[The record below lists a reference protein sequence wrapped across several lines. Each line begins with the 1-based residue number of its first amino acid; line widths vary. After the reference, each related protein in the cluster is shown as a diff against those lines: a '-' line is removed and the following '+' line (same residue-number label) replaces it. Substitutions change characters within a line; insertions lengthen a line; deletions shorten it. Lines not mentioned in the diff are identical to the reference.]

1 VVRGDRRGIGG
12 ADMTVLPDRLA
23 RLLRPNASAAA
34 RSGPGDLPE
43 TAALLD
49 SDEFCS
55 ATAQLAL
62 QLSRDVADVRAE
74 AAAYVREMA
83 ASHVAPVVRAW
94 HALSA
99 WMVRGFQV
107 VFDDDD
113 LAKLRAL
120 DRDHALIFLIS
131 HRSYLDQ
138 FSFPPRLTREG
149 IAPTFGLAGAN
160 LNFFPLGTLAR
171 RNGFIPVR
179 RATGDVPVYRLALR
193 MLVGQL
199 VASGRNLV
207 WSIEGGRTRT
217 GKLRPPR
224 YGLLRYVT
232 DAVESVHSEQTVAVP
247 VSILFDQL
255 PLHEVKLMV
264 SESRGLPKRPENARW
279 LVSYARGLR
288 HRLGRIYINFGAPVP
303 LYARMVALRAEGL
316 SDRQVVERVALDICH
331 RLNQATPVSATA
343 AVCVAMLG
351 EDRALT
357 LDEVCA
363 TVAPLARYLRARGW
377 PVAGG
382 AELTDRATVSQT
394 LHDLVGSGVL
404 TCYAEGPTTVW
415 GIGDDQHLIVAVYR
429 NSAIHVLVM
438 RAIAELALLAMVR
451 TPGATKRTGWEKAL
465 AVRELLK
472 FDFFFAAR
480 AEFADELWNEFAIM
494 TGRSHDPSARLDID
508 EAARTLHE
516 SDLLVAHLVLRPFVD
531 AYRVVAEEL
540 DTLGP
545 GREVDE
551 QELLTRCLRLGQQWS
566 LQHRITEESVS
577 GDMFSTALKMAR
589 HRGLFDPEV
598 PEDEIAHRRAA
609 LVAELDELQ
618 KSIGELA
625 RMRRDVVPA

>member
-1 VVRGDRRGIGG
+1 MITPAALLSRRGDR
-12 ADMTVLPDRLA
+12 
-23 RLLRPNASAAA
+23 
-34 RSGPGDLPE
+34 PE
-43 TAALLD
+43 IAALLA
-49 SDEFCS
+49 SDEFLS
-55 ATAQLAL
+55 TTAQLAS
-62 QLSRDVADVRAE
+62 QLGREVADVQAE
-74 AAAYVREMA
+74 AAVYVREMA
-83 ASHVAPVVRAW
+83 ASHVPPVVRAW
-94 HALSA
+94 HAMSA

-107 VFDDDD
+107 VIDDDD

-138 FSFPPRLTREG
+138 FSFPPRLTQGG

-171 RNGFIPVR
+171 RNGFIPIR
-179 RATGDVPVYRLALR
+179 RATGDMPAYRVALR
-193 MLVGQL
+193 ALVGRM
-199 VASGRNLV
+199 VSDGRNLV

-224 YGLLRYVT
+224 YGLLKYVT
-232 DAVESVHSEQTVAVP
+232 DAVESVHSEQTLAIP

-264 SESRGLPKRPENARW
+264 EESRGLPKRPENARW
-279 LVSYARGLR
+279 LFSYARGLR

-303 LYARMVALRAEGL
+303 LYERMVALRAEGL
-316 SDRQVVERVALDICH
+316 TDRQVVERVALDICH

-343 AVCVAMLG
+343 AVSVAMLG
-351 EDRALT
+351 ADRALT

-363 TVAPLARYLRARGW
+363 TVAPLARYLVARGW

-382 AELTDRATVSQT
+382 ADLTDRATVSQT

-404 TCYAEGPTTVW
+404 TSYSEGPETVW

-429 NSAIHVLVM
+429 NSAIHVLFM
-438 RAIAELALLAMVR
+438 RAIAELALLAIVQ

-472 FDFFFAAR
+472 FDFFFAGR
-480 AEFADELWNEFAIM
+480 DEFADELWREFAIM
-494 TGRSHDPSARLDID
+494 TGRSQDPSAPLDT
-508 EAARTLHE
+508 EEVARSLNE

-540 DTLGP
+540 VNLGP
-545 GREVDE
+545 RRDVDE
-551 QELLTRCLRLGQQWS
+551 QQLLTRCLRLGRQWS

-577 GDMFSTALKMAR
+577 GEMFSTAVKLAR
-589 HRGLFDPEV
+589 HRGLLDPGG
-598 PEDEIAHRRAA
+598 DADDIADRRSA
-609 LVAELDELQ
+609 LVAELDDLQ
-618 KSIGELA
+618 GSIGELA
-625 RMRRDVVPA
+625 RIRRGFVRV

>member
-1 VVRGDRRGIGG
+1 MVRGDCGG
-12 ADMTVLPDRLA
+12 AEMTVLADRLA
-23 RLLRPNASAAA
+23 RLLRLTD
-34 RSGPGDLPE
+34 GPE
-43 TAALLD
+43 VAALLD
-49 SDEFCS
+49 SEEFLS
-55 ATAQLAL
+55 ATAQLAS
-62 QLSRDVADVRAE
+62 QLGRDVADVQAE
-74 AAAYVREMA
+74 AAVYVREMA
-83 ASHVAPVVRAW
+83 VNHVLPVVRAW
-94 HALSA
+94 QAMSA

-107 VFDDDD
+107 VIDDDD
-113 LAKLRAL
+113 LARLRAL
-120 DRDHALIFLIS
+120 DRDNALIFLIS

-138 FSFPPRLTREG
+138 FSFPPRLVQAG
-149 IAPTFGLAGAN
+149 IAPTVGLAGAN

-179 RATGDVPVYRLALR
+179 RATGDIPAYRVALR
-193 MLVGQL
+193 AVVGQM
-199 VASGRNLV
+199 VSSGRNLV

-232 DAVESVHSEQTVAVP
+232 DAVESVRSETTLAIP

-264 SESRGLPKRPENARW
+264 EESRGLPKRPENARW

-288 HRLGRIYINFGAPVP
+288 HRLGRIYINFGPPVP
-303 LYARMVALRAEGL
+303 LYERLVALRADGL
-316 SDRQVVERVALDICH
+316 TDRQVVERVALEICH
-331 RLNQATPVSATA
+331 RLNQTTPVSATA

-363 TVAPLARYLRARGW
+363 TVAPLARYLEARGW

-382 AELTDRATVSQT
+382 ADLTDRATVSQT

-404 TCYAEGPTTVW
+404 TCYSEGPTTVW

-438 RAIAELALLAMVR
+438 RAIAELALLAIVQ

-472 FDFFFAAR
+472 FDFFFAGR
-480 AEFADELWNEFAIM
+480 DEFADELWSEFAIM
-494 TGRSHDPSARLDID
+494 TGRSHDRSAPLDTK
-508 EAARTLHE
+508 EAERSLNE

-540 DTLGP
+540 VNLGA
-545 GREVDE
+545 GRDIDE
-551 QELLTRCLRLGQQWS
+551 QDLLTRCLRLGRQWS

-577 GDMFSTALKMAR
+577 GEMFSTAVKMAR
-589 HRGLFDPEV
+589 HRGLLDAEQPADEV
-598 PEDEIAHRRAA
+598 AHRRAA

-618 KSIGELA
+618 GSIGELA
-625 RMRRDVVPA
+625 RMRRDSARV

>member
-1 VVRGDRRGIGG
+1 VVCGNRSIRSAVSAEMTMLVDRI
-12 ADMTVLPDRLA
+12 A
-23 RLLRPNASAAA
+23 RLLRNGSAARQSPDEA
-34 RSGPGDLPE
+34 E
-43 TAALLD
+43 ALLN
-49 SDEFCS
+49 SDGFLR
-55 ATAQLAL
+55 ATAQLAS
-62 QLSRDVADVRAE
+62 QLGRGVDDVRAE

-83 ASHVAPVVRAW
+83 ATHVPSVVRAW
-94 HALSA
+94 QALSA

-107 VFDDDD
+107 VIDDDD

-138 FSFPPRLTREG
+138 FSFPPRLTRGG
-149 IAPTFGLAGAN
+149 ISPTFGLGGAN

-179 RATGDVPVYRLALR
+179 RATGDIPVYRLALR
-193 MLVGQL
+193 ALVGQM
-199 VASGRNLV
+199 VATGRNLV

-232 DAVESVHSEQTVAVP
+232 DAVDSVQSERTLAVP

-255 PLHEVKLMV
+255 PLHEVKLMTA
-264 SESRGLPKRPENARW
+264 ESRGLPKKPENARW
-279 LVSYARGLR
+279 LLSYARGLR
-288 HRLGRIYINFGAPVP
+288 HRLGRIYINFGSPVP
-303 LYARMVALRAEGL
+303 LYERMGALRAEGL
-316 SDRQVVERVALDICH
+316 SDRQVVERIALEICH
-331 RLNQATPVSATA
+331 RLNQATPVTATA

-363 TVAPLARYLRARGW
+363 TVAPLAQYLRVRGW

-382 AELTDRATVSQT
+382 ADLTDRATVSQT

-438 RAIAELALLAMVR
+438 RAIAELALLAIVR
-451 TPGATKRTGWEKAL
+451 TPEATKRTGWEKAL
-465 AVRELLK
+465 AIRELLK
-472 FDFFFAAR
+472 FDFFFAGR

-494 TGRSHDPSARLDID
+494 TGRSHDRNAPLDIG
-508 EAARTLHE
+508 EAARSLHE
-516 SDLLVAHLVLRPFVD
+516 SELLVAHLVLRPFID

-540 DTLGP
+540 LNLGADSD
-545 GREVDE
+545 VDE
-551 QELLTRCLRLGQQWS
+551 QTLLERSLRLGRQWS
-566 LQHRITEESVS
+566 LQHRITEESVA
-577 GDMFSTALKMAR
+577 GDMFATALKMAR
-589 HRGLFDPEV
+589 HRGLLDSEAV
-598 PEDEIAHRRAA
+598 DGRAA
-609 LVAELDELQ
+609 LVAELDDLQ
-618 KSIGELA
+618 RSIGELA
-625 RMRRDVVPA
+625 RMRRDVVPV

>member
-1 VVRGDRRGIGG
+1 VVGGDRAGIRGGRENNEMM
-12 ADMTVLPDRLA
+12 A
-23 RLLRPNASAAA
+23 LLRP
-34 RSGPGDLPE
+34 GDPPE
-43 TAALLD
+43 IVTLLN
-49 SDEFCS
+49 STEFNNT
-55 ATAQLAL
+55 TAQLASKL
-62 QLSRDVADVRAE
+62 GRDVADVRVE
-74 AAAYVREMA
+74 AGAYVREMA
-83 ASHVAPVVRAW
+83 ASHVPFVVRTW

-107 VFDDDD
+107 VIDDDD
-113 LAKLRAL
+113 LATLRAL

-138 FSFPPRLTREG
+138 FSFPPRLAQEG
-149 IAPTFGLAGAN
+149 ISPTFGLAGAN

-171 RNGFIPVR
+171 RNGFVPVR

-193 MLVGQL
+193 AVVGQM

-232 DAVESVHSEQTVAVP
+232 DAVQSVESEQTLAVP
-247 VSILFDQL
+247 VSIIFDQL
-255 PLHEVKLMV
+255 PLHEVKLMAA
-264 SESRGLPKRPENARW
+264 ESRGLPKKPENARW
-279 LVSYARGLR
+279 LLSYARGLR
-288 HRLGRIYINFGAPVP
+288 HRLGRIYINFGSPVP
-303 LYARMVALRAEGL
+303 LYERMAALRAEGL
-316 SDRQVVERVALDICH
+316 TDRQVVERIALDICH
-331 RLNQATPVSATA
+331 RLNKATPVTATA

-382 AELTDRATVSQT
+382 ADLIDRATVSQT

-404 TCYAEGPTTVW
+404 TCYSEGPTTVW
-415 GIGDDQHLIVAVYR
+415 GIGEDQHLIVAVYR

-451 TPGATKRTGWEKAL
+451 TPGATKRTGWDRAL

-472 FDFFFAAR
+472 FDFFFAGR
-480 AEFADELWNEFAIM
+480 AEFAEELWNEFAIM
-494 TGRSHDPSARLDID
+494 TGRSHDPSAPLDTE
-508 EAARTLHE
+508 EAARSLKE
-516 SDLLVAHLVLRPFVD
+516 SELLVAHLVLRPFVD
-531 AYRVVAEEL
+531 AYRVMAEEL
-540 DTLGP
+540 VDLGA
-545 GREVDE
+545 GHDVDE
-551 QELLTRCLRLGQQWS
+551 QVLLERCLRLGQQWS

-577 GDMFSTALKMAR
+577 GEMFATALKMAR
-589 HRGLFDPEV
+589 HRGLVGSQAGTSQTADC
-598 PEDEIAHRRAA
+598 RAA

-618 KSIGELA
+618 RSIGELA
-625 RMRRDVVPA
+625 QMRRDLVPVYDGAAASGYGVT

>member
-1 VVRGDRRGIGG
+1 M
-12 ADMTVLPDRLA
+12 MTLPDRLA
-23 RLLRPNASAAA
+23 RLLRNGSAASQSSDDA
-34 RSGPGDLPE
+34 E
-43 TAALLD
+43 ALLN
-49 SDEFCS
+49 SDGFLK
-55 ATAQLAL
+55 ATAQLAS
-62 QLSRDVADVRAE
+62 QLDRGVDDVRAE

-83 ASHVAPVVRAW
+83 ATHVPSVVRAW

-107 VFDDDD
+107 VIDDDD

-138 FSFPPRLTREG
+138 FSFPPRLTRGG
-149 IAPTFGLAGAN
+149 ISPTFGLAGAN

-179 RATGDVPVYRLALR
+179 RATGDIPVYRLALR
-193 MLVGQL
+193 ALVGQM
-199 VASGRNLV
+199 VATGRNLV

-232 DAVESVHSEQTVAVP
+232 DAVDSVQSERTLAVP

-255 PLHEVKLMV
+255 PLHEVKLMTE
-264 SESRGLPKRPENARW
+264 ESRGLPKKPENARW
-279 LVSYARGLR
+279 LLSYARGLR
-288 HRLGRIYINFGAPVP
+288 HRLGRIYINFGSTVP
-303 LYARMVALRAEGL
+303 LYERMGELRAEGL
-316 SDRQVVERVALDICH
+316 SDRQVVERIALEICH
-331 RLNQATPVSATA
+331 RLNQATPVTATA

-363 TVAPLARYLRARGW
+363 TVAPLAHYLSARGW

-382 AELTDRATVSQT
+382 ADLTDRATVAQT

-404 TCYAEGPTTVW
+404 TSYAEGPTTVW

-438 RAIAELALLAMVR
+438 RAIAELTLLAIVR

-472 FDFFFAAR
+472 FDFFFAGR
-480 AEFADELWNEFAIM
+480 AEFADELWNEFEIM
-494 TGRSHDPSARLDID
+494 TGRSHDRDAPVDAA
-508 EAARTLHE
+508 EAARSLHE
-516 SDLLVAHLVLRPFVD
+516 SDLLVAHLVLRPFID

-540 DTLGP
+540 LNLGAASD
-545 GREVDE
+545 VDE
-551 QELLTRCLRLGQQWS
+551 QTLLERSLRLGRQWS

-577 GDMFSTALKMAR
+577 GDMFATALKMAR
-589 HRGLFDPEV
+589 HRGLLDSEAA
-598 PEDEIAHRRAA
+598 EGRAA
-609 LVAELDELQ
+609 LVAELDDLQ
-618 KSIGELA
+618 RSISELA
-625 RMRRDVVPA
+625 QMHRHFAPV

>member
-1 VVRGDRRGIGG
+1 
-12 ADMTVLPDRLA
+12 MTTLPNRLA
-23 RLLRPNASAAA
+23 RLLRNGSAA
-34 RSGPGDLPE
+34 RKSPDE
-43 TAALLD
+43 VEALLN
-49 SDEFCS
+49 SDGFLR
-55 ATAQLAL
+55 ATAQLAS
-62 QLSRDVADVRAE
+62 QLGRGVDDVRAE

-83 ASHVAPVVRAW
+83 ATHVPSVVRAW
-94 HALSA
+94 QALSA

-107 VFDDDD
+107 VIDDDD

-138 FSFPPRLTREG
+138 FSFPPRLTRGG
-149 IAPTFGLAGAN
+149 ISPMFGLAGAN

-179 RATGDVPVYRLALR
+179 RATGDIPVYRLALR
-193 MLVGQL
+193 ALVGQM
-199 VASGRNLV
+199 VATGRNLV

-232 DAVESVHSEQTVAVP
+232 DAVDSVQSEQTLAVP

-255 PLHEVKLMV
+255 PLHEVKLMTA
-264 SESRGLPKRPENARW
+264 ESRGLPKKPENARW
-279 LVSYARGLR
+279 LLSYARGLR
-288 HRLGRIYINFGAPVP
+288 HRLGRIYINFGSPVP
-303 LYARMVALRAEGL
+303 LYERMGALRAEGL
-316 SDRQVVERVALDICH
+316 SDRQVVERIALEICH
-331 RLNQATPVSATA
+331 RLNQATPVTATA

-363 TVAPLARYLRARGW
+363 TVAPLAQYLRARGW

-382 AELTDRATVSQT
+382 ADLTDRATVSQT

-438 RAIAELALLAMVR
+438 RAIAELALLAIVR
-451 TPGATKRTGWEKAL
+451 TPEATKRTGWEKAL
-465 AVRELLK
+465 AIRELLK
-472 FDFFFAAR
+472 FDFFFAGR
-480 AEFADELWNEFAIM
+480 AEFADELWNELAIM
-494 TGRSHDPSARLDID
+494 TGRSHDRNAPLDIG
-508 EAARTLHE
+508 EAARSLHE
-516 SDLLVAHLVLRPFVD
+516 SELLVAHLVLRPFID

-540 DTLGP
+540 LNLGA
-545 GREVDE
+545 GSDVDE
-551 QELLTRCLRLGQQWS
+551 QTLLERSLRLGRQWS
-566 LQHRITEESVS
+566 LQHRITEESVA
-577 GDMFSTALKMAR
+577 GDMFATALKMAR
-589 HRGLFDPEV
+589 HRGLLDSAAVEG
-598 PEDEIAHRRAA
+598 RAA
-609 LVAELDELQ
+609 LVAELDDLQ
-618 KSIGELA
+618 RSIGELA
-625 RMRRDVVPA
+625 RMRRDVVPV

>member
-1 VVRGDRRGIGG
+1 MVCGNRSIRSAGS
-12 ADMTVLPDRLA
+12 AEMTMLVDRLA
-23 RLLRPNASAAA
+23 RLLRNGSAARQSPDEA
-34 RSGPGDLPE
+34 E
-43 TAALLD
+43 ALLN
-49 SDEFCS
+49 SDGFLR
-55 ATAQLAL
+55 ATAQLAS
-62 QLSRDVADVRAE
+62 QLGRGVDDVRAE

-83 ASHVAPVVRAW
+83 ATHVPSVVRAW
-94 HALSA
+94 QALSA

-107 VFDDDD
+107 VIDEDD

-138 FSFPPRLTREG
+138 FSFPPRLTRGG
-149 IAPTFGLAGAN
+149 ISPTFGLGGAN

-179 RATGDVPVYRLALR
+179 RATGDIPVYRLALR
-193 MLVGQL
+193 ALVGQM
-199 VASGRNLV
+199 VATGRNLV

-232 DAVESVHSEQTVAVP
+232 DAVDSVQSEQTLAVP

-255 PLHEVKLMV
+255 PLHEVKLMTA
-264 SESRGLPKRPENARW
+264 ESRGLAKKPENARW
-279 LVSYARGLR
+279 LLSYARGLR
-288 HRLGRIYINFGAPVP
+288 HRLGRIYINFGSPVP
-303 LYARMVALRAEGL
+303 LYERMGALRAEGL
-316 SDRQVVERVALDICH
+316 SDRQVVERIALEICH
-331 RLNQATPVSATA
+331 RLNQATPVTATA

-363 TVAPLARYLRARGW
+363 TVAPLAQYLRVRGW

-382 AELTDRATVSQT
+382 ADLTDRATVSQT

-438 RAIAELALLAMVR
+438 RAIAELALLAIVR
-451 TPGATKRTGWEKAL
+451 TPEATKRTGWEKAL
-465 AVRELLK
+465 AIRELLK
-472 FDFFFAAR
+472 FDFFFAGR

-494 TGRSHDPSARLDID
+494 TGRSHDRNAPLDIG
-508 EAARTLHE
+508 EAARSLHE
-516 SDLLVAHLVLRPFVD
+516 SELLVAHLVLRPFID

-540 DTLGP
+540 LNLGADSD
-545 GREVDE
+545 VDE
-551 QELLTRCLRLGQQWS
+551 QTLLERSLRLGRQWS
-566 LQHRITEESVS
+566 LQHRITEESVA
-577 GDMFSTALKMAR
+577 GDMFATALKMAR
-589 HRGLFDPEV
+589 HRGLLDSEAV
-598 PEDEIAHRRAA
+598 DGRAA
-609 LVAELDELQ
+609 LVAELDGLQ
-618 KSIGELA
+618 RSIGELA
-625 RMRRDVVPA
+625 RMRRDVAPV

>member
-1 VVRGDRRGIGG
+1 VVGGDRSGIRDGG
-12 ADMTVLPDRLA
+12 AGMI
-23 RLLRPNASAAA
+23 SAAA
-34 RSGPGDLPE
+34 LLSRPGDRPE
-43 TAALLD
+43 IAALLD
-49 SDEFCS
+49 SDEFHS
-55 ATAQLAL
+55 ATAQLAS
-62 QLSRDVADVRAE
+62 QLGRDVAEVKAE
-74 AAAYVREMA
+74 AAVYVREMA
-83 ASHVAPVVRAW
+83 ASHVPPVVRAW
-94 HALSA
+94 HAMSA

-107 VFDDDD
+107 VIDDDD

-120 DRDHALIFLIS
+120 DRDNALIFLIS

-138 FSFPPRLTREG
+138 FSFPPRLTQGG

-179 RATGDVPVYRLALR
+179 RATGDIPAYRVALR
-193 MLVGQL
+193 AVVGQM
-199 VASGRNLV
+199 VSSGRNLV

-232 DAVESVHSEQTVAVP
+232 DAVESARSENTVAIP

-264 SESRGLPKRPENARW
+264 EESRGLPKKPENARW

-288 HRLGRIYINFGAPVP
+288 HRLGRIYINFGPPVP
-303 LYARMVALRAEGL
+303 LYERIVALRGEGL
-316 SDRQVVERVALDICH
+316 NDRQVVERVALDICH

-363 TVAPLARYLRARGW
+363 TVAPLARYLTARGW

-382 AELTDRATVSQT
+382 ADLTDRATVSQT

-404 TCYAEGPTTVW
+404 MCYSEGPETVW
-415 GIGDDQHLIVAVYR
+415 GIGDDQHLIVGVYR

-438 RAIAELALLAMVR
+438 RAIAELALLAIVQ

-472 FDFFFAAR
+472 FDFFFAGR
-480 AEFADELWNEFAIM
+480 DEFADELWREFAIM
-494 TGRSHDPSARLDID
+494 TGRSQDPSAPLDY
-508 EAARTLHE
+508 EEVARSLNE

-540 DTLGP
+540 TNVGTD
-545 GREVDE
+545 RSVDE
-551 QELLTRCLRLGQQWS
+551 QLLLKRCLRLGRQWS

-577 GDMFSTALKMAR
+577 GEMFSTAVKLAR
-589 HRGLFDPEV
+589 HRGLIDPEG
-598 PEDEIAHRRAA
+598 DADDLADRRSA
-609 LVAELDELQ
+609 LVAELDDLQ
-618 KSIGELA
+618 GSIAELA
-625 RMRRDVVPA
+625 RIRRDFVPV